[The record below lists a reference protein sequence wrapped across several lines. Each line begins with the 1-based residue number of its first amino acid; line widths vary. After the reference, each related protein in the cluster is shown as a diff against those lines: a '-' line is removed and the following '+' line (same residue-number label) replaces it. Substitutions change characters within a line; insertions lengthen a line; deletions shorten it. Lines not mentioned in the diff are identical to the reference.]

1 MEGATGM
8 TNVWSG
14 VTDFAG
20 GFITALGDIISD
32 LLAQPVLLAFI
43 FGLPI
48 SMMVIGWVRKLI
60 GKRKG

>member
-8 TNVWSG
+8 TSVWSG

-20 GFITALGDIISD
+20 GFITALGDIITD

-43 FGLPI
+43 FGMPI
-48 SMMVIGWVRKLI
+48 AFLVIGWVRKLI